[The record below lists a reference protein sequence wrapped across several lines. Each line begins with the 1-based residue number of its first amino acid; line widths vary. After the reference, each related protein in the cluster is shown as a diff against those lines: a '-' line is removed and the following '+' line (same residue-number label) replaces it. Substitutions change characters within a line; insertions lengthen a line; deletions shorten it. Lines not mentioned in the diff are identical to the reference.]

1 MRVKC
6 KERATAEQT
15 RAELKDGERSPAGP
29 SPPVTSHPGLWGL
42 PDLENVG
49 AWGSGPP
56 GPGPKE
62 MLNTRKASGGGS
74 LGSAL
79 LPGSAHCRVPAVQG
93 TARACASSWLLS
105 PFQLGRGG
113 TVAGTPAGRC
123 GLIRSL
129 PPP

>member
-15 RAELKDGERSPAGP
+15 PAELKDGERSPAGP

-42 PDLENVG
+42 PDLKNVG

-79 LPGSAHCRVPAVQG
+79 LPGLAPLTAASRRCRAQQGLVPALG
-93 TARACASSWLLS
+93 CCHPSSWAGEGRW
-105 PFQLGRGG
+105 LGHQRADVG
-113 TVAGTPAGRC
+113 
-123 GLIRSL
+123 
-129 PPP
+129 